1 MTKTPSEL
9 IRGGKLRTAT
19 FDVCLD
25 PDLVEA
31 YEALQDEKER
41 QIERK
46 RDSLAG
52 GATVELDEQI
62 SALLEEMRDN
72 TLTLTFKALPRPSFR
87 ALMDAHPARKDE
99 DGQLTHPQQDYIGAN
114 ADTFFHA
121 LIPIAL
127 VEPKLSPE
135 DLRILLEE
143 KLTDRQWDDLTTV
156 VWNVNRKKVDLPF
169 SSAGSRTTQTS

>member
-1 MTKTPSEL
+1 MTKSASEL

-19 FDVCLD
+19 YDVCLD
-25 PDLVEA
+25 PDLVEQ
-31 YEALQDEKER
+31 YEQLIEEKER
-41 QIERK
+41 QREAK

-62 SALLEEMRDN
+62 AALLEDMRES
-72 TLTLTFKALPRPSFR
+72 TLTLVFKALPRPSFR

-99 DGQLTHPQQDYIGAN
+99 NGQLTHTQDYIGAN
-114 ADTFFHA
+114 ADTFFEA

-135 DLRILLEE
+135 DLKILIEE

-169 SSAGSRTTQTS
+169 SSAGSRTTPTS

>member
-99 DGQLTHPQQDYIGAN
+99 DGQLT
-114 ADTFFHA
+114 
-121 LIPIAL
+121 
-127 VEPKLSPE
+127 
-135 DLRILLEE
+135 
-143 KLTDRQWDDLTTV
+143 
-156 VWNVNRKKVDLPF
+156 
-169 SSAGSRTTQTS
+169 